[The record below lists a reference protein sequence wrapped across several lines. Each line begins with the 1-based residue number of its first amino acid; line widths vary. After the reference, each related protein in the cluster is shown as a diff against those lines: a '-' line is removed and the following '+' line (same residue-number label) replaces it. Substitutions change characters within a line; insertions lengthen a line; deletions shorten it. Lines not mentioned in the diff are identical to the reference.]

1 VDIQED
7 QIPLSDVA
15 QNNVILPVT
24 KKMTKPQPVSAC
36 FVESI
41 GPDSNISLQKTSKN
55 PPTKPKGHSKRVKI
69 TEFVQYVKESIV
81 SGELERQHSVK
92 TVFSTVNKSYPSLFQ
107 LFPRGQT
114 KPWTVGSLKENKSK
128 NRYNN
133 LIACK
138 LPTLQYAQV

>member
-15 QNNVILPVT
+15 QNNVSLPVT

-55 PPTKPKGHSKRVKI
+55 PPTKSKGDSKRVKI
-69 TEFVQYVKESIV
+69 TEFEQYVKEAIV
-81 SGELERQHSVK
+81 SGELKRQHSVK
-92 TVFSTVNKSYPSLFQ
+92 TLFAPQTNLIRRYFSCSHAARPSLG
-107 LFPRGQT
+107 L
-114 KPWTVGSLKENKSK
+114 SAL
-128 NRYNN
+128 
-133 LIACK
+133 
-138 LPTLQYAQV
+138 